1 MMPKSF
7 QNATE
12 IDAKAHSK
20 SMQKVIIKKGVEIM
34 KK

>member
-1 MMPKSF
+1 MMPKGS

-20 SMQKVIIKKGVEIM
+20 SMQKGLIKKGVQNQS
-34 KK
+34 